1 MSISITTPDAA
12 AVTTISA
19 QPTVDTV
26 YHICARISEATQIP
40 VQRQQLLFAGRELQR
55 DGRTLAEHG
64 ARKRHGRAS
73 WLPLAF
79 LEEYAG
85 WEGANGFYRV

>member
-1 MSISITTPDAA
+1 MA
-12 AVTTISA
+12 TISV

-64 ARKRHGRAS
+64 VVGESTLHLVHCRG
-73 WLPLAF
+73 
-79 LEEYAG
+79 G
-85 WEGANGFYRV
+85 